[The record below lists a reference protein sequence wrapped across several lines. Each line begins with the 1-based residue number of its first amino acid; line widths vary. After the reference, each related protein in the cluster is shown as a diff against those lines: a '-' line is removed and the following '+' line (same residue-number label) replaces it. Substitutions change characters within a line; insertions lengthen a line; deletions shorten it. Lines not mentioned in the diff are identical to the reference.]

1 MKLIVGLGNPGK
13 EYERTRHNV
22 GFEVLDEL
30 ARRGSAE
37 FRKTWFV
44 SARAA
49 KVNVNGE
56 DVLLVKAQTFMN
68 RSGQAVR
75 PLLKRRGLEA
85 ADLVVVLDDVELER
99 GRLRVRKKGSAG
111 GHKGLES
118 VIRELG
124 TDEFARVRVGIGPRP
139 AGEELVGY
147 VLGRFSKAER
157 PEIEAAVKKAAD
169 AVECA
174 VRDGA
179 DRAMNDFN

>member
-1 MKLIVGLGNPGK
+1 VKLVVGLGNPGK
-13 EYERTRHNV
+13 EYEHTRHNI

-30 ARRGSAE
+30 ARRGSAV

-56 DVLLVKAQTFMN
+56 DLLLVKAQTFMN

-75 PLLKRRGLEA
+75 PLLKRRGLGPE
-85 ADLVVVLDDVELER
+85 DLVVLLDDVELDR
-99 GRLRVRKKGSAG
+99 GRLRIRSKGSAG

-124 TDEFARVRVGIGPRP
+124 TDEFVRVRVGIGPRP
-139 AGEELVGY
+139 PGEDLVAY
-147 VLGRFSKAER
+147 VLGRFGKGER
-157 PEIEAAVKKAAD
+157 KDLVPAIEKAAD
-169 AVECA
+169 AVERI